1 LLSDKTRVKSTP
13 AEPYAERDGEEDD
26 RFMTSWTRM
35 QAIATSS
42 GQNDSGMFELNFRDE
57 RYLPFEGAGV
67 VSRWRIELPRDFRQF
82 DYDTISDVVLHI
94 KYTAREGGVPLRNAA
109 VSNLKQQ
116 LQAEEGR
123 PQARLFSLR
132 HEFPTEWHRLQNNG
146 HHSQAFSLA
155 KHRFPSM
162 FQGGTITVNRIE
174 LFGIPKDRMESS
186 PAPELKIA
194 GPSPD
199 EQQPEFLE
207 LKQAVAVGALV
218 HTVADTNVEVKNL
231 GDTKKE
237 ADWTIQVPTDDVSA
251 SLDQLEDILLLC
263 HYTVEMPENL

>member
-1 LLSDKTRVKSTP
+1 
-13 AEPYAERDGEEDD
+13 
-26 RFMTSWTRM
+26 
-35 QAIATSS
+35 
-42 GQNDSGMFELNFRDE
+42 MFDLNFRDE

-123 PQARLFSLR
+123 PQSRLFSLQ
-132 HEFPTEWHRLQNNG
+132 HEFPTEWHRLQSIANLNG
-146 HHSQAFSLA
+146 DHSQAFSLA
-155 KHRFPSM
+155 KYRFPFV
-162 FQGGTITVNRIE
+162 FQGGMITVNRIE
-174 LFGIPKDRMESS
+174 IFGIPKDRTESS
-186 PAPELKIA
+186 PVPELKNVMLA
-194 GPSPD
+194 GPRPD
-199 EQQPEFLE
+199 EQQPLEFLE
-207 LKQAVAVGALV
+207 LKQAVAVGSLV
-218 HTVADTNVEVKNL
+218 HTVAEVTGPNVEVKNL

-237 ADWTIQVPTDDVSA
+237 ADWTIQVLKADVPA